1 MIKKIEGFNKYI
13 GVTGI
18 RDVRT
23 EGVKSLLGNIR
34 KKVKNV
40 SVQLFDASLIAG
52 PEHLYFAALNA
63 LKAYESDMNICKR
76 LSLETLLYASARRQ
90 IKKALELLGVKNVSS
105 EVAVLVVAETEAK
118 VCEALEV
125 ISDIIQGER
134 DDKIIEL
141 TDAKIEAI
149 KELFGI
155 SELELEAELEKRGF
169 EKEALINLVIEH
181 MALLA
186 TER

>member
-63 LKAYESDMNICKR
+63 LKAFESDMNICKR

-118 VCEALEV
+118 VCETLEV

-141 TDAKIEAI
+141 SDAKIEAI

-155 SELELEAELEKRGF
+155 SEMELEAELEKRGF